1 MSARQWWA
9 AFDPEDHILYG
20 TGLSAEDAL
29 DEARAV
35 AMTVGCY
42 QGTLDRLQ
50 ACLCSPALAEAF
62 GSNADARDLDWKII
76 GGKEGQRVMLRSEDW
91 LQWLPPVGRAA

>member
-1 MSARQWWA
+1 MSARSWWA

-50 ACLCSPALAEAF
+50 ACLCSPALAEQF
-62 GSNADARDLDWKII
+62 GSNADARDLDWKVIT
-76 GGKEGQRVMLRSEDW
+76 GADGVQHALLRSET
-91 LQWLPPVGRAA
+91 LRRAA

>member
-1 MSARQWWA
+1 MSARSWWA

-35 AMTVGCY
+35 AMTLGCY
-42 QGTLDRLQ
+42 EGTLDRLQ
-50 ACLCSPALAEAF
+50 ACPCSPDLAEVF
-62 GSNADARDLDWKII
+62 GSNADARDTEWKIVTY
-76 GGKEGQRVMLRSEDW
+76 GSGVRCVMLRSEDTAMH
-91 LQWLPPVGRAA
+91 LARAA